1 MVALCRVR
9 QYNDSKVV
17 AFSQYGR
24 ALKRIMEMVQDPDIK
39 YGIKLK
45 TVLVMGICQVSMQ
58 IIP

>member
-1 MVALCRVR
+1 
-9 QYNDSKVV
+9 
-17 AFSQYGR
+17 
-24 ALKRIMEMVQDPDIK
+24 MEMVQDSDIK